1 MDMNRSEGLG
11 GVDSEVHA
19 LETSMDVWLRL
30 ARSHAPET
38 HEDLRRELNIGL
50 RGMTKKF
57 KSAFE
62 FLGIYSW
69 AKWLTRRL
77 SKSSPPKWASSAL

>member
-1 MDMNRSEGLG
+1 MGMNRSEGLG

-38 HEDLRRELNIGL
+38 MNR
-50 RGMTKKF
+50 
-57 KSAFE
+57 
-62 FLGIYSW
+62 
-69 AKWLTRRL
+69 TRI
-77 SKSSPPKWASSAL
+77 